1 MRIKTLAEIEKQA
14 IIYALYKFEGNKK
27 KSAAALGVS
36 RGTIYALIR
45 KHKIDELTN
54 DTNMPPDPSDNADLV
69 CELGDT
75 NAQT

>member
-27 KSAAALGVS
+27 KAATALGIS

-45 KHKIDELTN
+45 KHKIDEFTN

-69 CELGDT
+69 CELSDT